1 MNPDDDDAI
10 NDLKPPRLVCDVLP
24 SVGLSF
30 LKALENCKLKS
41 KRNPRIDLQ
50 AYAEDELVRKQYRE
64 LYCEMPGSPRSTF
77 LMVFSPDGSKVAS
90 THGNHNI
97 YVTDLRSGKNIKT
110 LVGHPRTPW
119 CIAFHPTCNELLASG
134 CLGGQVRVWDLSG
147 GSEVWTA
154 NSQTVIASIAF
165 HPSDRILVIATY
177 NELYFWDWSKREP
190 FTHTA
195 TCNTKEKVRYVAFDR
210 LGLKLITGIANTP
223 QYRWDRSRV
232 VTSQNRADRTRPCVT
247 PTDRSPNPS
256 RRRSVP
262 RTLGSYVANTTTQIT
277 TSTITDRVPLSTV
290 PERERR
296 IMACYRNLVREYE
309 LLVHR
314 YLQVYRPATTIDRGT
329 DPMEM
334 EQSNL
339 PSTSNTHVQ
348 TSPPSQQEST
358 PPTDALQSRC
368 RLVLRSTLGVQTSTN
383 SVTDSSSSPKPESSF
398 QMKIKCSPKHST
410 PESNSGTRTKSN
422 NTSETEPSTSGQS
435 ENVSIPSTS
444 SQAPPKPLDSWRI
457 QLKRLYPGFI
467 KKTSKQNRRPI
478 FDTSSDSSSDENIE
492 LVKKRLFT
500 TRSNTIPSSTT
511 PESSTAQTSTSCDN
525 QPTTSTDWNIPSS
538 SNNCQH
544 PNTDNPICLSS
555 FVANNGGTSQTSRD
569 VCNRCGGNIETQPGT
584 HTTSTPPTNKPNE
597 QQGTNSISD
606 SNRCART
613 EPALTQSQPC
623 ARSLMNTDT
632 RTTNS
637 TVYTPSSG
645 PRRRFFSH
653 VLSAFLPPRTSNS
666 QPTFRQRQ
674 NRLLSLSTR
683 NRLESIT
690 RSSGRLNPDEV
701 INYSER
707 VNSEDDISEQTPSM
721 NDFHPFDPPPEFPSI
736 NPENIG
742 IGNMYSNIVQDLE
755 SSLNNVR
762 NIQAS
767 NRPGETSDM
776 LSTFSERLESIM
788 HQSDSILRNLR
799 NTMDLLPQNSES
811 SEVRTQGA
819 STPGNAESDHPR
831 FLFNDPN
838 FYIRDQTQSTLTDRS
853 RLETVDALNGPPHH
867 EELFTN
873 RSAIASDHTYPRN
886 PESPRTLTSSTDN
899 LTPLMTSLHLT
910 ISHIQRQARLLR
922 VQVES
927 IERIDRA
934 MLEVAQIQ
942 MIRQMYTEV
951 RRHINNLSGNDGRST
966 GVSSVRQMM
975 AGTRISDSSPSNSS
989 VEDDS
994 TPSPNVD
1001 TNRPSTNEG
1010 PSTSTDGVT
1019 SQLPRQRITAR
1030 KSFPPSRLLHIQ
1042 RQNRRFAVVNFLPR
1056 RYSPRERTMRR
1067 RVYLRAFSARS
1078 NSVRFGSEMYEGGY
1092 REESRVNCE
1101 YFAFIIRKLEF
1112 LLTEYIRSLGRP
1124 SNTEPVIP
1132 GIEARENDTVRLLS
1146 VCRTRLNRLSGQ
1158 PCGCHTE
1165 PSNVEGSSVTIDG
1178 ASRSLARITLTSH
1191 LTTMLQFIEENSNN
1205 HISQNIRSQIKN
1217 AIDLTFLLC
1226 DILLLHIVDSIPPP
1240 TGMNLDPERE
1250 SLSARIDQMCS
1261 RMLQSRLSGQ
1271 SHSLTRSLRLM
1282 RLTARYATRALG
1294 QTYNARRNAI
1304 FSTGN
1309 NSRRELIGQISN
1321 TLYNINRSRRIS
1333 HSPNQLRPNVEVT
1346 PSDMPMREWYQTINA
1361 LVSRYNTNQTTTTTN
1376 SSPGS
1381 MYNADLLERP
1391 RSAMFLYED
1400 GSVSDDDNDRD
1411 WYNNNLPSNERRQTL
1426 YRTSNVNLLN
1436 NESPSQS
1443 RLTIPT
1449 VQINDVPISES
1460 SSAWHSR
1467 ISHTRYRL
1475 SELRSNPTGSLFRP
1489 RFLHPLYSGVNP
1501 FDTDID
1507 DPQREQSYDGD
1518 MVLTV
1523 TPNHRIQAWDISS
1536 GKIPDITNSMRNIV
1550 VGECK
1555 IHNDASVDISADG
1568 TILVTLLP
1576 SGGYLNVTNRLG
1588 VYSLHWETL
1597 GQCLFV
1603 TSFEQNAVSVSLSP
1617 LSRHLV
1623 VGLASRRVS
1632 IVPNEKWTMARIFFL
1647 NHKDAPYSSRLSLL
1661 RELEQNRETTY
1672 MSLNCIRWLPF
1683 SGQGL
1688 IYATNTGQLR
1698 ILS

>member
-1 MNPDDDDAI
+1 MNPDDDDAVI
-10 NDLKPPRLVCDVLP
+10 NQLKHPRLVCDVLP
-24 SVGLSF
+24 RVGLNF
-30 LKALENCKLKS
+30 LRALESNKINDKKHS
-41 KRNPRIDLQ
+41 RVDLE
-50 AYAEDELVRKQYRE
+50 AFAEDELVRKEYRE
-64 LYCEMPGSPRSTF
+64 LYCEMPGTPRSTF

-97 YVTDLRSGKNIKT
+97 YVTDLRSGKNIRT

-232 VTSQNRADRTRPCVT
+232 VTSQARSERTRPCV
-247 PTDRSPNPS
+247 PPPDRSVNQS

-262 RTLGSYVANTTTQIT
+262 RSLGSYVASTTTQIT
-277 TSTITDRVPLSTV
+277 ASTSTDRVPLSTV

-314 YLQVYRPATTIDRGT
+314 YLQVYRPAMTIDRGT

-339 PSTSNTHVQ
+339 PSTSHSNVQ
-348 TSPPSQQEST
+348 TSTQSQQESS
-358 PPTDALQSRC
+358 PSDALPSRC

-383 SVTDSSSSPKPESSF
+383 SVTDTSSSPKPESSF
-398 QMKIKCSPKHST
+398 QMKIKCSPKHTAS
-410 PESNSGTRTKSN
+410 EKGADCRTK
-422 NTSETEPSTSGQS
+422 TDTTTETEPSTSAQS
-435 ENVSIPSTS
+435 ETAIPSTS
-444 SQAPPKPLDSWRI
+444 SQAPPKPMEQSRI
-457 QLKRLYPGFI
+457 PLKRLYPGFI

-478 FDTSSDSSSDENIE
+478 LDTSSDSSSDDNVE
-492 LVKKRLFT
+492 LVKKRLFP
-500 TRSNTIPSSTT
+500 TRSNSTPASTASESLPSPSGDTQPMTSTSSNTPSSTRT
-511 PESSTAQTSTSCDN
+511 ESSNDR
-525 QPTTSTDWNIPSS
+525 PF
-538 SNNCQH
+538 
-544 PNTDNPICLSS
+544 CLSN
-555 FVANNGGTSQTSRD
+555 FVANNGNTSQTSREH
-569 VCNRCGGNIETQPGT
+569 VCNRCGGNIERQTQVD
-584 HTTSTPPTNKPNE
+584 TPPPPLDNPRNDQE
-597 QQGTNSISD
+597 E
-606 SNRCART
+606 ART
-613 EPALTQSQPC
+613 DPPPTHSQPC

-653 VLSAFLPPRTSNS
+653 VLSAFLPPRSSSS
-666 QPTFRQRQ
+666 QPTLRQRQ

-683 NRLESIT
+683 NHLDSIT
-690 RSSGRLNPDEV
+690 RNSGRNSNFAPDEV
-701 INYSER
+701 INYAER
-707 VNSEDDISEQTPSM
+707 VNSEGEISEQSPNV

-762 NIQAS
+762 NIRAS

-799 NTMDLLPQNSES
+799 NTMDLLPQSTEAT
-811 SEVRTQGA
+811 EMRAQGA
-819 STPGNAESDHPR
+819 PGGGGDAEHPR

-838 FYIRDQTQSTLTDRS
+838 FYVRDQNQSTLADRT
-853 RLETVDALNGPPHH
+853 RLETGDSLNGAPHH

-886 PESPRTLTSSTDN
+886 PESPRTLPSSSDN

-942 MIRQMYTEV
+942 TIRQMYTEV

-975 AGTRISDSSPSNSS
+975 AGTRISDSSPGNSS
-989 VEDDS
+989 VEDDNTVS
-994 TPSPNVD
+994 PSVD
-1001 TNRPSTNEG
+1001 ANRPTTTEE
-1010 PSTSTDGVT
+1010 PSTSAEGATPP
-1019 SQLPRQRITAR
+1019 LPRQRITAR

-1078 NSVRFGSEMYEGGY
+1078 NASRLGSEMYDGGFQ
-1092 REESRVNCE
+1092 EESRVNCE

-1124 SNTEPVIP
+1124 SDSQPVIP

-1165 PSNVEGSSVTIDG
+1165 SGTVEGSSVTVDG

-1261 RMLQSRLSGQ
+1261 RMLQGRLSGE

-1282 RLTARYATRALG
+1282 RITARFASRALG

-1321 TLYNINRSRRIS
+1321 TLHNINRSRRIS

-1361 LVSRYNTNQTTTTTN
+1361 LVSRYNTSQTTTNTN
-1376 SSPGS
+1376 STAGS
-1381 MYNADLLERP
+1381 TQYNADLLDRP
-1391 RSAMFLYED
+1391 RSAVFLYED

-1436 NESPSQS
+1436 NDSSAQN

-1460 SSAWHSR
+1460 NSAWHSR

-1475 SELRSNPTGSLFRP
+1475 SELRSNPTGGLFRP

-1507 DPQREQSYDGD
+1507 DPQREQSYEGD

-1536 GKIPDITNSMRNIV
+1536 GKIPDITNAMRNIV

-1661 RELEQNRETTY
+1661 RELQQNRDTTY